1 MENKQLLYSLESE
14 EAILG
19 TVTANNKYMLKVIGE
34 IEEKDFYNTKNQ
46 IIYRAI
52 GELYKK
58 NISFDVVVLSE
69 KLSNEIKSGAITLT
83 DIAEKTSHVDYGTL
97 ASHVN
102 IVKEKSRERELVMAC
117 QRVISSEGNVN
128 SKVDYLQNKL
138 LEVNQVN
145 RKNKVMGIGDVMYNT
160 LSEIESAYNNKT
172 GIRGFKTGIQSVD
185 KITNGLNKKDFIVFG
200 ARPSMGKTAFSLA
213 ILNNIKANVLYIQL
227 DMSTEG
233 MGQRLLAMNSGIEN
247 TILARGKLNDNEW
260 NKLTD
265 TFNYIAAKKKNIF
278 IYEPSSI
285 TINEIRLVAK
295 EVQLKHGLDV
305 IIIDHIGKITPT
317 TKGSRYEQMN
327 IVSNELKAIAKDLNV
342 AMVGLCQLSRGT
354 EQRSDK
360 RPLLSDL
367 RDTGSIEQDADVI
380 GLLYR
385 EGYYKAREEG
395 IDIQD
400 DVLEI
405 NFAKNRSGRTGAIY
419 FDYNLPT
426 QKLTE
431 KFGK

>member
-1 MENKQLLYSLESE
+1 MENKQLYSLESE

-19 TVTANNKYMLKVIGE
+19 TITANNKYMLKVIGE
-34 IEEKDFYNTKNQ
+34 LEDKDFYNSKNQ
-46 IIYRAI
+46 MIYRAMCN
-52 GELYKK
+52 LYK
-58 NISFDVVVLSE
+58 NSIPFDVVVLSE
-69 KLSNEIKSGAITLT
+69 NLSSEINIGAITLT
-83 DIAEKTSHVDYGTL
+83 DIAEKTSHIDYGTL
-97 ASHVN
+97 LSHVK
-102 IVKEKSRERELVMAC
+102 IVKEKSRERKLVNAC
-117 QRVISSEGNVN
+117 QRVINTEGNVN
-128 SKVDYLQNKL
+128 SKLNYLQNEL

-145 RKNKVMGIGDVMYNT
+145 RKDSIKNMSDVMFDTLEGIENT
-160 LSEIESAYNNKT
+160 YNNEM
-172 GIRGFKTGIQSVD
+172 GVRGFKTGILSLD
-185 KITNGLNKKDFIVFG
+185 KVMNGLNKKDFIVFG

-213 ILNNIKANVLYIQL
+213 ILNNIEANTLYIQL
-227 DMSTEG
+227 DMSSEG

-247 TILARGKLNDNEW
+247 TVLARGKLNNNEW
-260 NKLTD
+260 DKVRD
-265 TFNYIAAKKKNIF
+265 TFNYITSKKKNIF

-305 IIIDHIGKITPT
+305 IIIDHIGKIKPI
-317 TKGSRYEQMN
+317 TKGTRYEQMN
-327 IVSNELKAIAKDLNV
+327 VISNELKAIAKELNI
-342 AMVGLCQLSRGT
+342 AMVGLCQLSRAT

-395 IDIQD
+395 IDIKD

-405 NFAKNRSGRTGAIY
+405 NFAKNRNGRTGAIY
-419 FDYNLPT
+419 FNYNLPT
-426 QKLTE
+426 QRLTE

>member
-34 IEEKDFYNTKNQ
+34 LEEKDFYNSKNQ
-46 IIYRAI
+46 MIYRAMCN
-52 GELYKK
+52 LYK
-58 NISFDVVVLSE
+58 NSIPFDVVVLSE
-69 KLSNEIKSGAITLT
+69 NLSSEINIGAITLT
-83 DIAEKTSHVDYGTL
+83 DIAEKTSHIDYGTL
-97 ASHVN
+97 LSHVK
-102 IVKEKSRERELVMAC
+102 IVKEKSRERKLVNAC

-128 SKVDYLQNKL
+128 SKINYLQNEL

-145 RKNKVMGIGDVMYNT
+145 RKDSIKNMSDVMFDTLEGIENT
-160 LSEIESAYNNKT
+160 YNNDM
-172 GIRGFKTGIQSVD
+172 GVRGFKTGILSLD
-185 KITNGLNKKDFIVFG
+185 KIMNGLNKKDFVVFG

-213 ILNNIKANVLYIQL
+213 ILNNIEVNTLYIQL

-233 MGQRLLAMNSGIEN
+233 MGQRLLSMNSGIEN
-247 TILARGKLNDNEW
+247 TVLARGKLNNNEW
-260 NKLTD
+260 DKVRD
-265 TFNYIAAKKKNIF
+265 TFNYITAKKKNIF

-305 IIIDHIGKITPT
+305 IIIDHIGKIKSS
-317 TKGSRYEQMN
+317 TKGTRYEQMN
-327 IVSNELKAIAKDLNV
+327 VISNELKAIAKELNI
-342 AMVGLCQLSRGT
+342 AMVGLCQLSRAT

-395 IDIQD
+395 TDIQD

-405 NFAKNRSGRTGAIY
+405 NFAKNRNGRTGAIY

-426 QKLTE
+426 QRLTE
-431 KFGK
+431 KFEK

>member
-34 IEEKDFYNTKNQ
+34 LEDKDFYNSKNQ
-46 IIYRAI
+46 MIYKAMCS
-52 GELYKK
+52 LYSKGIK
-58 NISFDVVVLSE
+58 FDVVVLSE
-69 KLSNEIKSGAITLT
+69 KLSNEVKNGAITLT
-83 DIAEKTSHVDYGTL
+83 DIAKKTSHVDYGTL
-97 ASHVN
+97 SSHVN
-102 IVKEKSRERELVMAC
+102 IVKEKSRDRELVMAC
-117 QRVISSEGNVN
+117 QRVISREGNVN

-138 LEVNQVN
+138 LEVNQSN
-145 RKNKVMGIGDVMYNT
+145 RKDKIYTIGEAMERTFEKIEKAYVSKKGFAGIG
-160 LSEIESAYNNKT
+160 T
-172 GIRGFKTGIQSVD
+172 GIRMIDNV
-185 KITNGLNKKDFIVFG
+185 TNGLDRKDFIVFG

-213 ILNNIKANVLYIQL
+213 LLENIQANVLYIQL
-227 DMSTEG
+227 DMSIEG
-233 MGQRLLAMNSGIEN
+233 MGQRVLSMNTNIEN
-247 TILARGKLNDNEW
+247 GVIARGKFSDNQLKSIT
-260 NKLTD
+260 NVMDKL
-265 TFNYIAAKKKNIF
+265 FRKKNIF

-305 IIIDHIGKITPT
+305 IIIDHIGKIKSTSKG
-317 TKGSRYEQMN
+317 TKYEQASF
-327 IVSNELKAIAKDLNV
+327 ISNSLKAMAKELNV
-342 AMVGLCQLSRGT
+342 AMIGLCQLSRAT

-367 RDTGSIEQDADVI
+367 RDTGSIEEDADVI

-385 EGYYKAREEG
+385 DGYYKARENNE
-395 IDIQD
+395 DIKD

-405 NFAKNRSGRTGAIY
+405 NFAKCRNGRTGVVK

-426 QKLTE
+426 QRLTE
-431 KFGK
+431 KFEK